1 VSPRHELETAIESHR
16 SELKAYCSR
25 TLGSPF
31 DADDAVQETLVRAW
45 RSVDGLHE
53 RASLRPWLYRI
64 ASNVCID
71 AVNRS
76 ARLPLPT
83 DEWEA
88 LFSDTSGPDPA
99 ELVLTREDIRLAL
112 MAVMDR
118 LPQRQRT
125 VLLLRDVL
133 CFRAAEV
140 ADVLS
145 TSVAAVNSALQR
157 AHATLDAT
165 PAGT

>member
-1 VSPRHELETAIESHR
+1 VNPGHQLETAIESNR
-16 SELKAYCSR
+16 SELKAYCRR

-31 DADDAVQETLVRAW
+31 DADDAVQETLLRAW

-53 RASLRPWLYRI
+53 HAALRPWLYRI

-71 AVNRS
+71 AINRR
-76 ARLPLPT
+76 ARQPVPT
-83 DEWEA
+83 DEWEVQFA
-88 LFSDTSGPDPA
+88 HASLPDPA
-99 ELVLTREDIRLAL
+99 ELVLTREDVQLAL
-112 MAVMDR
+112 TAVVDR

-140 ADVLS
+140 ADLLS

-165 PAGT
+165 PASS